1 MDAAAPPASHLEYK
15 LISCSKAREEEDN
28 YRCEQ
33 LNNHS
38 ITSGSS
44 NHTELIRAYEF
55 GRRFHAHHHHDEQQ
69 QKVFYYDEEEDDY
82 TNNASNASIMSDE
95 TPTDPGIRR
104 FTKSP
109 PRPNETRTAHVACF
123 AGSLKINNHDSA
135 EDEDDDDDE
144 DDEEPESAQ
153 VEDVGDSDSE
163 SVLTASPASSCSEPD
178 LSSPSTPTNDQQP
191 ADVFAAIPRNRSRH
205 PSWAQSR
212 MTHMYKQEQQ
222 RTSRIRTELDLVR
235 EKEEGLSSDK
245 ESIDRVHKERK
256 RGIREEPSS
265 SRIRARKKSLG
276 DAKKVLNPL
285 VCRSTSSSQNH
296 PPSSSSS
303 SSHHH
308 LALSS
313 SLAPHP
319 SSSSSPSHLL
329 SRTVTHLEST
339 GTSGSS
345 SQAAGGVAF
354 PPRKL
359 YSFLLLSFRSFF
371 FFSLSPVSF
380 SLLLCFPFDSCVCE
394 SIES

>member
-15 LISCSKAREEEDN
+15 LISCSKGREEEDN
-28 YRCEQ
+28 YRCSQ

-82 TNNASNASIMSDE
+82 TNNASNASIVSDE

-123 AGSLKINNHDSA
+123 AGSLKINNHESA

-144 DDEEPESAQ
+144 DDEEVESAQ

-212 MTHMYKQEQQ
+212 VTHMYKQEQQ

-265 SRIRARKKSLG
+265 SSRIRIRKKSLG

-285 VCRSTSSSQNH
+285 VCHSTSSSQNH
-296 PPSSSSS
+296 PPSS

-313 SLAPHP
+313 SLASHP

-329 SRTVTHLEST
+329 PRTVTHLESA
-339 GTSGSS
+339 GTPGSS
-345 SQAAGGVAF
+345 SQAAGGVVF

-359 YSFLLLSFRSFF
+359 YSHSSLILLSSSSHSRHSIPFLLIVSCF
-371 FFSLSPVSF
+371 FFSHSLF
-380 SLLLCFPFDSCVCE
+380 SV
-394 SIES
+394 